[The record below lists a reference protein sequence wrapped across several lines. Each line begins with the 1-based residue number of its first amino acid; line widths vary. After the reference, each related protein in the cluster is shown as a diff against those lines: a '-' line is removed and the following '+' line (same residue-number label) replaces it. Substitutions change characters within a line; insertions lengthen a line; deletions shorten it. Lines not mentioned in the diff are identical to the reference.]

1 MSSTPSADA
10 YAVIRTGGK
19 QYRVKPGQ
27 RLVVERLDGAAGDRV
42 TFDQVLMMRGDDGAV
57 AVGSPT
63 VADASVSAE
72 ITDQRRGRKIAV
84 FKYKN
89 KTRYRRLR
97 GHRQYETQLRIDEL
111 TLGEQSWVAEAA
123 EPVAEAIVE
132 EPAEELAS
140 DDDTAVDEVDD
151 EIEAAGDETDAA
163 ESED

>member
-27 RLVVERLDGAAGDRV
+27 RLTIERLDGDAGDRV
-42 TFDQVLMMRGDDGAV
+42 TFDQVLMVRGDDGSV
-57 AVGSPT
+57 TVGSPT
-63 VADASVSAE
+63 VEDAIVSAE
-72 ITDQRRGRKIAV
+72 ITDQRRGRKISV

-97 GHRQYETQLRIDEL
+97 GHRQYQTQVRIDEL
-111 TLGEQSWVAEAA
+111 TLGDQSWIAESVAAVAEAE
-123 EPVAEAIVE
+123 EPVAEP
-132 EPAEELAS
+132 EPAS
-140 DDDTAVDEVDD
+140 D
-151 EIEAAGDETDAA
+151 GDDAA

>member
-27 RLVVERLDGAAGDRV
+27 RLTVERLDGAAGDRV
-42 TFDQVLMMRGDDGAV
+42 TFDQVLMVRGEDGSV
-57 AVGSPT
+57 AVGAPT

-72 ITDQRRGRKIAV
+72 IVDQRRGRKINV

-97 GHRQYETQLRIDEL
+97 GHRQYETQVRIDEL
-111 TLGEQSWVAEAA
+111 TLGEQSWIAESSAPAMSDAA
-123 EPVAEAIVE
+123 EPAAEPEID
-132 EPAEELAS
+132 EPDSGE
-140 DDDTAVDEVDD
+140 
-151 EIEAAGDETDAA
+151 DET
-163 ESED
+163 ESEE